1 MYGFS
6 YVKLTI
12 LIQLSLYKSNL
23 FFIEE
28 EIDKITF
35 LALTESMLKDLVPKF
50 KLRAILYSKIVE
62 LKEEQCTVHLNDTNM
77 APNKVTYNLAVVNIC
92 TC

>member
-1 MYGFS
+1 MCGLS
-6 YVKLTI
+6 QVKLTI
-12 LIQLSLYKSNL
+12 LIQLLLSKLNV

-35 LALTESMLKDLVPKF
+35 LALTESMLKELVPKL

-62 LKEEQCTVHLNDTNM
+62 LKEQCTVHINTNM
-77 APNKVTYNLAVVNIC
+77 APNKVT
-92 TC
+92 